1 MASAL
6 DHVIDVARHGGEEIP
21 AEGIP
26 KPQLGRAL
34 RLDAS
39 IVRGKTSSEIVDCND
54 RLYSH

>member
-1 MASAL
+1 MATAL
-6 DHVIDVARHGGEEIP
+6 DHVIDVARHGGEGIP

-34 RLDAS
+34 KLDAS
-39 IVRGKTSSEIVDCND
+39 IMRGKTSSEIVCFND